1 MRAAKALEVVS
12 DVETVLVV
20 QYAIDL
26 SENGIL
32 VEAARERAC
41 RRCNL
46 RRQGGIVGQE
56 IRILCKRII
65 QLGAVIPRQRLIAD
79 LPFIITQVK
88 KPVMNQRPANR
99 SSELLSPVMRFS
111 DPGSLVDFIVGIGGG
126 IQNVVV
132 AVAVNLVG
140 AALGDGVY
148 HPTAGLAKFGLKTG
162 TRHLEFADHV
172 LAELIRN
179 TGAPNLLREESV
191 VVVSAIHRV
200 VVEVPGNTVKADHPE
215 VAIGRRS
222 RGQQGEIGEVSSVR
236 RKRLYAALVHDRAE
250 RGRCGINQR
259 NLGTHVD
266 WGVDLPESEW
276 RM

>member
-12 DVETVLVV
+12 HVETVLVV

-26 SENGIL
+26 SENRIL

-65 QLGAVIPRQRLIAD
+65 QLGAVIHRQRLVAD
-79 LPFIITQVK
+79 LPFIIGQVK
-88 KPVMNQRPANR
+88 KPVMNQGPANR

-111 DPGSLVDFIVGIGGG
+111 DPGLLVDFIVGIGGG

-132 AVAVNLVG
+132 AVAVDLVRTAFG
-140 AALGDGVY
+140 YSVHDSATSLSKLGLE
-148 HPTAGLAKFGLKTG
+148 PRTG
-162 TRHLEFADHV
+162 DLELADHV

-179 TGAPNLLREESV
+179 
-191 VVVSAIHRV
+191 
-200 VVEVPGNTVKADHPE
+200 
-215 VAIGRRS
+215 
-222 RGQQGEIGEVSSVR
+222 
-236 RKRLYAALVHDRAE
+236 
-250 RGRCGINQR
+250 
-259 NLGTHVD
+259 
-266 WGVDLPESEW
+266 
-276 RM
+276 